1 MPIKPT
7 LLKKRSVARSR
18 LFEVEALDLQFS
30 NGATRTYERLAPKRH
45 GAVMVIALQDADT
58 VLLIREYA
66 AGFDD
71 YLLTLPKGLIDPGET
86 ASEAANRELKEE
98 TGFGAR
104 QIRPIKSLTT
114 SPNYMSHR
122 IEVLVAEEL
131 YPERLPGDEPEELE
145 VVPCPIS
152 ELPLLMASAE
162 LEEARVIAA
171 LMLWL
176 HQERPEV
183 LCR

>member
-1 MPIKPT
+1 MPTKPS

-18 LFEVEALDLQFS
+18 LFEVEALDLRFS

-45 GAVMVIALQDADT
+45 GAVMVIALQDPDT

-86 ASEAANRELKEE
+86 AEQAADRELKEE
-98 TGFGAR
+98 VGFGAR
-104 QIRPIKSLTT
+104 QLRRLKTLTT

-122 IEVLVAEEL
+122 IEVLIAEEL

-145 VVPCPIS
+145 VVPIAIRD
-152 ELPLLMASAE
+152 LPALMASEE

-176 HQERPEV
+176 QQERPEV
-183 LCR
+183 LGR